1 MGENEPV
8 SQLFP
13 QTNKKTLGYSP
24 QQVEEFLT
32 SARRAYDAGGTA
44 DSGLSAEEIRHT
56 AFAMQKGGYSPQHV
70 DSALERLEDA
80 FAARE
85 RELATG
91 TAGEQAWFD
100 EARGNA
106 QVIVNRL
113 GRPAGHRFTRTSFL
127 SVGYSIADVDRF
139 ANRLGKY
146 FQDGF
151 PVTVD
156 DVRTAVFRPQ
166 LGGYR
171 EAQVDLALDS
181 VIDVML
187 AVR

>member
-1 MGENEPV
+1 M

-24 QQVEEFLT
+24 QQVEEFLAT
-32 SARRAYDAGGTA
+32 ARRAYDAGTA
-44 DSGLSAEEIRHT
+44 DSGLSAGEIRHT

-113 GRPAGHRFTRTSFL
+113 GRPAGHRFARNSFL

-139 ANRLGKY
+139 ANRLAKY

-156 DVRTAVFRPQ
+156 DVRTVVFRPQ
-166 LGGYR
+166 RGGYR